1 MPNVKAKS
9 ALDLKALGEDRIS
22 RLVLRFSS
30 ATLVSLL
37 LNALYGLSDA
47 LFVSW
52 GVGDNAMGGVSVV
65 FPFILLQSAVST
77 AVGGGA
83 ASLVSRRLGEGD
95 ASAAGEVTINA
106 MSLFYGSALLLTVLG
121 FVFLDPLLSAMGVTA
136 ELYPYAREYFMILLA
151 GNVFSTGFSSIIRAE
166 GKMLYALL
174 IWVIPITINIAL
186 DALFILV
193 FGWGVRGSATS
204 TVACQFAS
212 FSMSMLFFSRFSAQ
226 TFKGVR
232 LKARRMLE
240 VLAVGLPSLVQVGSL
255 SIISALLNHVLA
267 SSGGAAGVTAYA
279 YISRVFAFALVP
291 FTAVTQALAPI
302 LGYNYGAKNHAR
314 VKSAVLFCAAL
325 CLFYALF
332 ALLALEAFPRAFIG
346 VFTKNEAL
354 LSLGENGLRIM
365 AASLVFAPFPI
376 LAGAA
381 FQAVGQKTWALV
393 FYAANLVFLVPAT
406 LVFAKLFGVYGVWWA
421 YVLANALAACAVVLK
436 LWFMRRAIKA
446 A

>member
-1 MPNVKAKS
+1 M
-9 ALDLKALGEDRIS
+9 
-22 RLVLRFSS
+22 
-30 ATLVSLL
+30 
-37 LNALYGLSDA
+37 
-47 LFVSW
+47 
-52 GVGDNAMGGVSVV
+52 
-65 FPFILLQSAVST
+65 
-77 AVGGGA
+77 GGGA

-95 ASAAGEVTINA
+95 ARAAGEVTINA

-121 FVFLDPLLSAMGVTA
+121 FVFLDPLLLAMGVTA
-136 ELYPYAREYFMILLA
+136 ELYPYAREYFVILLA
-151 GNVFSTGFSSIIRAE
+151 GNVFSTGFSSISAE

-174 IWVIPITINIAL
+174 IWVIPISINIAL

-193 FGWGVRGSATS
+193 FGWGVRGSAIS

-226 TFKGVR
+226 TFKGAR
-232 LKARRMLE
+232 LKLRRMFE
-240 VLAVGLPSLVQVGSL
+240 VLTIGLPSLVQVGSL
-255 SIISALLNHVLA
+255 TIISALFNHVLA
-267 SSGGAAGVTAYA
+267 ASGGTAGVTAYA

-332 ALLALEAFPRAFIG
+332 ALVALEAFPRAFIG
-346 VFTKNEAL
+346 IFTNNDTL
-354 LSLGENGLRIM
+354 VSLGANGLRIM
-365 AASLVFAPFPI
+365 AASLAFAPFPV

-406 LVFAKLFGVYGVWWA
+406 LIFAKLFGISGVWWA
-421 YVLANALAACAVVLK
+421 YVLANALAACAVGIK
-436 LWFMRRAIKA
+436 LWFMRRAANA